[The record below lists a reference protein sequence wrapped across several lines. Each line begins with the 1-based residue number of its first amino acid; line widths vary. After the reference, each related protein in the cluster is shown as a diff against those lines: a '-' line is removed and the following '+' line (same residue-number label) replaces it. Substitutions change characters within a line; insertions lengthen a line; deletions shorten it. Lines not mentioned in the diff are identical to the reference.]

1 MFFSI
6 AADRSAQMTKPGTRD
21 VTIREALP
29 ADARA
34 LVDVIMIINEETEFL
49 GTAEDRPLWAEHPER
64 GLGEMRER
72 GTGFYAIAL
81 EGDEIVGFLGA
92 FPGNFA
98 RARGIVY
105 VAHIGMRTAH
115 RGRGIGRRL
124 FEATEAWAR
133 ARNARRLELR
143 VDVANPHALALY
155 RGQGLEIEG
164 RVPDASLIDG
174 AWHDHYWM
182 GKLLVPVREPHWEPL
197 ALAPPM
203 DRVPIGDI
211 TVRALAPGDAARV
224 RAWEGILLGDTPIYI
239 KQAHEQ
245 APVAQIEKEIAENAR
260 NPRHFVL
267 GAFAGV
273 GDGVRLVGHAGAWFD
288 PWSRSR
294 HDGFVNVNVL
304 REAWG
309 LGIGRRL
316 WAKVEA
322 WARERGARRLSGAA
336 QAHNLRGL
344 AFAEAAGFR
353 REGQA
358 RDYVVIDGRSAD
370 RVRLGKVLT

>member
-1 MFFSI
+1 
-6 AADRSAQMTKPGTRD
+6 MTKVGTGD

-34 LVDVIMIINEETEFL
+34 LVDVIMLINEETEFL
-49 GTAEDRPLWAEHPER
+49 GTAEDRPMWAVHPEQ

-72 GTGFYAIAL
+72 GTGFYVIAL
-81 EGDEIVGFLGA
+81 EGHEIVGFLGA
-92 FPGNFA
+92 FPGNFE
-98 RARGIVY
+98 RVRSIVY

-115 RGRGIGRRL
+115 RGRGIARRL
-124 FEATEAWAR
+124 IEATEAWAR

-143 VDVANPHALALY
+143 VDVANPRALALY
-155 RGQGLEIEG
+155 RGQGFEIEG
-164 RVPDASLIDG
+164 RVLDASLIDG

-182 GKLLVPVREPHWEPL
+182 GKPLVPAREPRWEPL
-197 ALAPPM
+197 RLGPTPGRRA
-203 DRVPIGDI
+203 IGDVTI
-211 TVRALAPGDAARV
+211 RALAPGDAARV
-224 RAWEGILLGDTPIYI
+224 RAWEGILLGDTPIYV

-245 APVAQIEKEIAENAR
+245 ASVVQIEKEIAESAR
-260 NPRHFVL
+260 NSRHLVL

-273 GDGVRLVGHAGAWFD
+273 GDGERLVAHAGAWFD

-304 REAWG
+304 RKAWG

-322 WARERGARRLSGAA
+322 WTRERGARRLSGAV

-353 REGQA
+353 REGLA
-358 RDYVVIDGRSAD
+358 RDYVVIDGRCAD
-370 RVRLGKVLT
+370 RVRLGKALA

>member
-1 MFFSI
+1 
-6 AADRSAQMTKPGTRD
+6 MT
-21 VTIREALP
+21 VREALP

-34 LVDVIMIINEETEFL
+34 LVDALMIINEETEFL
-49 GTAEDRPLWAEHPER
+49 GTAEDRPTWAEHPEQ
-64 GLGEMRER
+64 GLGEMRAR
-72 GTGFYAIAL
+72 GTGVYFIAL
-81 EGDEIVGFLGA
+81 DGGEIVGFLGA
-92 FPGNFA
+92 FPGDFA
-98 RARGIVY
+98 RVRGIFY
-105 VAHIGMRTAH
+105 VAHIGMRTTH

-143 VDVANPHALALY
+143 VDVANPPALALY
-155 RGQGLEIEG
+155 RGQGFEIEG

-182 GKLLVPVREPHWEPL
+182 GKPLIPVREPRWEPL
-197 ALAPPM
+197 ALEPPT
-203 DRVPIGDI
+203 DRAPIGDVTI
-211 TVRALAPGDAARV
+211 RAIAPGDAARV
-224 RAWEGILLGDTPIYI
+224 RACERILLRDAPIYI
-239 KQAHEQ
+239 KQSREQ
-245 APVAQIEKEIAENAR
+245 APVAQIEKEIAGGAR

-267 GAFAGV
+267 GAFTGV
-273 GDGVRLVGHAGAWFD
+273 GDRERMLGHAGAGFD

-309 LGIGRRL
+309 LGIGRGL
-316 WAKVEA
+316 WARLEA

-353 REGQA
+353 QEALA
-358 RDYVVIDGRSAD
+358 RDYVVIDGCSAD